1 MNILAFTDWMA
12 HVQQRTE
19 TALAGVLPD
28 AVIAPRRLHE
38 AMRYAVLGGG
48 KRVRS
53 LLVHAAGQFSDAPI
67 ETLGVVEVYA
77 QTNCKAFSI
86 KENKEVE
93 CTAKSLP
100 AMPPTGTAEGRQ

>member
-1 MNILAFTDWMA
+1 MLAFTDWMA

-48 KRVRS
+48 KRVRP
-53 LLVHAAGQFSDAPI
+53 LLVHASSKAISAAPRRVLHL
-67 ETLGVVEVYA
+67 EYASTRAFGHDVTLR
-77 QTNCKAFSI
+77 
-86 KENKEVE
+86 
-93 CTAKSLP
+93 LP
-100 AMPPTGTAEGRQ
+100 EPARS